1 MGVVSESS
9 SEGFVVVVVLEDFG
23 PVLWSSW
30 RMVLWCWNE
39 RGNVLGRFSLMLVV
53 GNIFVA
59 VDACLFRIRCD
70 NCKSL

>member
-39 RGNVLGRFSLMLVV
+39 RGNVW
-53 GNIFVA
+53 
-59 VDACLFRIRCD
+59 DA
-70 NCKSL
+70 SV